1 MAQEIELK
9 FIVNHS
15 AVEALR
21 DHLNTLDGE
30 HHDPVQLLNIYYE
43 TPDNWL
49 RGHDMGL
56 RIRGEN
62 GRYEMTMKV
71 AGRVTGGLHQRP
83 EYNVALSAPTLD
95 LAQLPTEVW
104 PNGELPADLASRVQ
118 PLFSTDFYREKWLV
132 EVDGSQIEIA
142 LDQGEVKAGEFAEPI
157 CELELELLSGDM
169 RAVLK
174 LANQL
179 VSQTGLRQGS
189 LSKAARGYHLAQGNP
204 AREIKP
210 TTILH
215 VAAKADVEQGLEAAL
230 ELALAQ
236 WQYHEELWVRGNDA
250 AKEQVLAA
258 IGLVRHTLMLFGG
271 IVPRKASTH
280 LRDLLTQCEATIAS
294 AVSAVTA
301 VYSTETAMAKLALT
315 EWLVSKAWQP
325 FLDAKAQSKM
335 SDSFKRFADIHLSR
349 HAAELK
355 SVFCQPL
362 GDRYRDQLPRL
373 TRDIDSILLLA
384 GYYDPV
390 VAQDWLE
397 NWQGCVTL
405 LRPGNALKLNISVM
419 RQTIRNRSGCTAE
432 NVNQARI
439 KSLMKPLSSPLQQYW
454 QTVVERLPEPLAE
467 ESLSAQAKSVLTFSD
482 FVQDSVIAHPEWLT
496 ELESQPPQ
504 ADEWQHYA
512 AWLQEAL
519 SNVSDEAGLMREL
532 RLFRRRI
539 MVRIA
544 WAQTLAL
551 VTEESILQQLSHLA
565 ETLIVAARD
574 WLYDACC
581 REWGTP
587 CNAQG
592 EAQPL
597 LILGMGKLGGGELN
611 FSSDIDLIF
620 AWPEHG
626 CTQGGRR
633 ELDNAQFFTRMG
645 QRLIKVL
652 DQPTQDG
659 FVYRVDMRLRPFGES
674 GPLVLSF
681 AALEDYYQEQGRD
694 WERYAMV
701 KARIMGDSDGVY
713 ANELRA
719 MLRPFVFRRYID
731 FSVIQSLRN
740 MKGMIAREVRRR
752 GLTDN
757 IKLGA
762 GGIREIEFI
771 VQVFQLI
778 RGGREPSLQSRAL
791 LPTLSAIA
799 ALHLLSEND
808 AEQLRVAYLFLR
820 RLENLLQSINDEQ
833 TQTLPSDELTRAR
846 LAWAMDFAD
855 WPQLT
860 GVLTAH
866 MANVRRVFNELIG
879 DDESETQEESLSEQ
893 WRELWQ
899 DALQEDDTTP
909 VLAHLSE
916 DERKQVLMLIAD
928 FRKELD
934 KRTIGPRGRQV
945 LDHLMPHLLSD
956 VCAREDAAV
965 TLSRITALLVGIV
978 TRTTYLELLSEF
990 PAALKHLISLCAA
1003 SPMIASQL
1011 ARYPLLLDE
1020 LLDPNTLY
1028 QPTATDAYRDELRQ
1042 YLLRVPE
1049 DDEEQQLEALRQFK
1063 QAQLLRI
1070 AAADIAGTLPVMKV
1084 SDHLTWLA
1092 EAMIDAVVQQ
1102 AWVQMV
1108 ARYGKPNHLN
1118 EREGRGFAV
1127 VGYGKLGGWELG
1139 YSSDLDLIFLHD
1151 CPMDAMTD
1159 GEREIDGRQFYLRL
1173 AQRIMH
1179 LFSTRTSSGILYEVD
1194 ARLRP
1199 SGAAGMLVTS
1209 AEAFADY
1216 QKNEAWTWEHQA
1228 LVRARVVYGDP
1239 QLTAHFDAVRREIM
1253 TLPREGK
1260 TLQTEVREMRE
1271 KMRAH
1276 LGNKHRDRF
1285 DIKADEGGITDIEFI
1300 TQYLVLRYAHEKP
1313 KLTRW
1318 SDNVRILE
1326 LLAQNDIMEEQE
1338 AMALT
1343 RAYTTLRDEL
1353 HHLALQE
1360 LPGHVSE
1367 DCFTA
1372 ERELVR
1378 ASWQKWLVEE

>member
-1 MAQEIELK
+1 
-9 FIVNHS
+9 
-15 AVEALR
+15 
-21 DHLNTLDGE
+21 
-30 HHDPVQLLNIYYE
+30 
-43 TPDNWL
+43 
-49 RGHDMGL
+49 
-56 RIRGEN
+56 
-62 GRYEMTMKV
+62 
-71 AGRVTGGLHQRP
+71 
-83 EYNVALSAPTLD
+83 
-95 LAQLPTEVW
+95 
-104 PNGELPADLASRVQ
+104 
-118 PLFSTDFYREKWLV
+118 
-132 EVDGSQIEIA
+132 
-142 LDQGEVKAGEFAEPI
+142 
-157 CELELELLSGDM
+157 
-169 RAVLK
+169 
-174 LANQL
+174 
-179 VSQTGLRQGS
+179 
-189 LSKAARGYHLAQGNP
+189 
-204 AREIKP
+204 
-210 TTILH
+210 
-215 VAAKADVEQGLEAAL
+215 
-230 ELALAQ
+230 
-236 WQYHEELWVRGNDA
+236 
-250 AKEQVLAA
+250 
-258 IGLVRHTLMLFGG
+258 
-271 IVPRKASTH
+271 
-280 LRDLLTQCEATIAS
+280 
-294 AVSAVTA
+294 
-301 VYSTETAMAKLALT
+301 
-315 EWLVSKAWQP
+315 
-325 FLDAKAQSKM
+325 
-335 SDSFKRFADIHLSR
+335 
-349 HAAELK
+349 
-355 SVFCQPL
+355 
-362 GDRYRDQLPRL
+362 
-373 TRDIDSILLLA
+373 
-384 GYYDPV
+384 
-390 VAQDWLE
+390 
-397 NWQGCVTL
+397 
-405 LRPGNALKLNISVM
+405 
-419 RQTIRNRSGCTAE
+419 
-432 NVNQARI
+432 
-439 KSLMKPLSSPLQQYW
+439 MKPLSSPLQQYW
-454 QTVVERLPEPLAE
+454 QVIAEQLPE
-467 ESLSAQAKSVLTFSD
+467 SVSGVQAKSVLTFSD
-482 FVQDSVIAHPEWLT
+482 FVRDSVIAHPHWLA
-496 ELESQPPQ
+496 ELESAPPQ
-504 ADEWQHYA
+504 ADEWQQYGE
-512 AWLQEAL
+512 WLQTAL
-519 SNVSDEAGLMREL
+519 ATVNDEAALMHEL
-532 RLFRRRI
+532 RLFRRRV

-544 WAQTLAL
+544 WAQAL
-551 VTEESILQQLSHLA
+551 SLVDDTDILQQLSHLA
-565 ETLIVAARD
+565 ETLIVSARD

-587 CNAQG
+587 CSQEG
-592 EAQPL
+592 IPQPL

-626 CTQGGRR
+626 STQGGRR

-659 FVYRVDMRLRPFGES
+659 FVYRVDMRLRPFGDS

-701 KARIMGDSDGVY
+701 KARIMGDTDGRYVD
-713 ANELRA
+713 ELRA

-752 GLTDN
+752 GLKDN

-778 RGGREPSLQSRAL
+778 RGGREPSLQSRSL

-799 ALHLLSEND
+799 ALHLLPEND
-808 AEQLRVAYLFLR
+808 AEQLRQAYLFLR

-833 TQTLPSDELTRAR
+833 TQTLPGDELNRAR
-846 LAWAMDFAD
+846 LAWGMNAD
-855 WPQLT
+855 NWSQLT
-860 GVLTAH
+860 ETLEGH

-879 DDESETQEESLSEQ
+879 DDETDTQEDALSEQ

-899 DALQEDDTTP
+899 DALQEDDTPP
-909 VLAHLSE
+909 VLSHLA
-916 DERKQVLMLIAD
+916 DDDRLRVLALIAD

-956 VCAREDAAV
+956 VCTRQDASLP
-965 TLSRITALLVGIV
+965 LSRITPLLVGIV

-990 PAALKHLISLCAA
+990 PGALKHLISLCAA
-1003 SPMIASQL
+1003 SPMVASQL

-1063 QAQLLRI
+1063 QTQLLRI

-1102 AWVQMV
+1102 AWLQMV
-1108 ARYGKPNHLN
+1108 ARYGQPTHLA

-1151 CPMDAMTD
+1151 CPVDVMTD

-1209 AEAFADY
+1209 TESFAD
-1216 QKNEAWTWEHQA
+1216 
-1228 LVRARVVYGDP
+1228 
-1239 QLTAHFDAVRREIM
+1239 RRDIM
-1253 TLPREGK
+1253 TLPRDGK
-1260 TLQTEVREMRE
+1260 TLQNEVREMRE

-1300 TQYLVLRYAHEKP
+1300 TQYLVLRYAHDKP

-1326 LLAQNDIMEEQE
+1326 LLAQNDIMDEQE

-1343 RAYTTLRDEL
+1343 HAYTTLRDEL

-1360 LPGHVSE
+1360 QPGHVAQT
-1367 DCFTA
+1367 CFEA
-1372 ERELVR
+1372 ERTLVR
-1378 ASWQKWLVEE
+1378 ASWQKWLVA

>member
-1 MAQEIELK
+1 
-9 FIVNHS
+9 
-15 AVEALR
+15 
-21 DHLNTLDGE
+21 
-30 HHDPVQLLNIYYE
+30 
-43 TPDNWL
+43 
-49 RGHDMGL
+49 
-56 RIRGEN
+56 
-62 GRYEMTMKV
+62 
-71 AGRVTGGLHQRP
+71 
-83 EYNVALSAPTLD
+83 
-95 LAQLPTEVW
+95 
-104 PNGELPADLASRVQ
+104 
-118 PLFSTDFYREKWLV
+118 
-132 EVDGSQIEIA
+132 
-142 LDQGEVKAGEFAEPI
+142 
-157 CELELELLSGDM
+157 
-169 RAVLK
+169 
-174 LANQL
+174 
-179 VSQTGLRQGS
+179 
-189 LSKAARGYHLAQGNP
+189 
-204 AREIKP
+204 
-210 TTILH
+210 
-215 VAAKADVEQGLEAAL
+215 
-230 ELALAQ
+230 
-236 WQYHEELWVRGNDA
+236 
-250 AKEQVLAA
+250 
-258 IGLVRHTLMLFGG
+258 
-271 IVPRKASTH
+271 
-280 LRDLLTQCEATIAS
+280 
-294 AVSAVTA
+294 
-301 VYSTETAMAKLALT
+301 
-315 EWLVSKAWQP
+315 
-325 FLDAKAQSKM
+325 
-335 SDSFKRFADIHLSR
+335 
-349 HAAELK
+349 
-355 SVFCQPL
+355 
-362 GDRYRDQLPRL
+362 
-373 TRDIDSILLLA
+373 
-384 GYYDPV
+384 
-390 VAQDWLE
+390 
-397 NWQGCVTL
+397 
-405 LRPGNALKLNISVM
+405 
-419 RQTIRNRSGCTAE
+419 
-432 NVNQARI
+432 
-439 KSLMKPLSSPLQQYW
+439 MKPLSSPLQQYW
-454 QTVVERLPEPLAE
+454 QTIAEQLPE
-467 ESLSAQAKSVLTFSD
+467 SVSGVQTKSVLTFSD
-482 FVQDSVIAHPEWLT
+482 FVRDSIIAHPHWLT
-496 ELESQPPQ
+496 ELESAPPQ
-504 ADEWQHYA
+504 ADEWQQYGE
-512 AWLQEAL
+512 WLQAAL
-519 SNVSDEAGLMREL
+519 ATVNDEAALMHEL
-532 RLFRRRI
+532 RLFRRRV

-544 WAQTLAL
+544 WVQAL
-551 VTEESILQQLSHLA
+551 SLVDDTDILQQLSHLA
-565 ETLIVAARD
+565 ETLIVSARD

-587 CNAQG
+587 CSQDG
-592 EAQPL
+592 IPQPL

-626 CTQGGRR
+626 STQGGRR

-659 FVYRVDMRLRPFGES
+659 FVYRVDMRLRPFGDS

-701 KARIMGDSDGVY
+701 KARIMGDTDGRYVD
-713 ANELRA
+713 ELRA

-752 GLTDN
+752 GLKDN

-778 RGGREPSLQSRAL
+778 RGGREPSLQSRSL
-791 LPTLSAIA
+791 LPTLGAIA
-799 ALHLLSEND
+799 ALHLLPEND

-833 TQTLPSDELTRAR
+833 TQTLPGDELNRAR
-846 LAWAMDFAD
+846 LAWGMNTDN
-855 WPQLT
+855 WSQLT
-860 GVLTAH
+860 KTLEGH

-879 DDESETQEESLSEQ
+879 DDETDTQEDALSEQ

-899 DALQEDDTTP
+899 DALQEDDTPP
-909 VLAHLSE
+909 VLSHLT
-916 DERKQVLMLIAD
+916 DDDRLRVLALIAD

-956 VCAREDAAV
+956 VCTRQDASLP
-965 TLSRITALLVGIV
+965 LSRITPLLVGIV

-990 PAALKHLISLCAA
+990 PGALKHLISLCAA
-1003 SPMIASQL
+1003 SPMVASQL

-1063 QAQLLRI
+1063 QTQLLRI

-1102 AWVQMV
+1102 AWLQMV
-1108 ARYGKPNHLN
+1108 ARYGQPTHLA

-1151 CPMDAMTD
+1151 CPVDVMTD

-1209 AEAFADY
+1209 AESFADY

-1239 QLTAHFDAVRREIM
+1239 QLTSQFDTVRRDIM
-1253 TLPREGK
+1253 TLPRDGK

-1300 TQYLVLRYAHEKP
+1300 TQYLVLRYAHDKP

-1326 LLAQNDIMEEQE
+1326 LLAQNDIMDEQE

-1360 LPGHVSE
+1360 QPGHVAQT
-1367 DCFTA
+1367 CFEA
-1372 ERELVR
+1372 ERTLVR
-1378 ASWQKWLVEE
+1378 ASWQKWLVA

>member
-1 MAQEIELK
+1 
-9 FIVNHS
+9 
-15 AVEALR
+15 
-21 DHLNTLDGE
+21 
-30 HHDPVQLLNIYYE
+30 
-43 TPDNWL
+43 
-49 RGHDMGL
+49 
-56 RIRGEN
+56 
-62 GRYEMTMKV
+62 
-71 AGRVTGGLHQRP
+71 
-83 EYNVALSAPTLD
+83 
-95 LAQLPTEVW
+95 
-104 PNGELPADLASRVQ
+104 
-118 PLFSTDFYREKWLV
+118 
-132 EVDGSQIEIA
+132 
-142 LDQGEVKAGEFAEPI
+142 
-157 CELELELLSGDM
+157 
-169 RAVLK
+169 
-174 LANQL
+174 
-179 VSQTGLRQGS
+179 
-189 LSKAARGYHLAQGNP
+189 
-204 AREIKP
+204 
-210 TTILH
+210 
-215 VAAKADVEQGLEAAL
+215 
-230 ELALAQ
+230 
-236 WQYHEELWVRGNDA
+236 
-250 AKEQVLAA
+250 
-258 IGLVRHTLMLFGG
+258 
-271 IVPRKASTH
+271 
-280 LRDLLTQCEATIAS
+280 
-294 AVSAVTA
+294 
-301 VYSTETAMAKLALT
+301 
-315 EWLVSKAWQP
+315 
-325 FLDAKAQSKM
+325 
-335 SDSFKRFADIHLSR
+335 
-349 HAAELK
+349 
-355 SVFCQPL
+355 
-362 GDRYRDQLPRL
+362 
-373 TRDIDSILLLA
+373 
-384 GYYDPV
+384 
-390 VAQDWLE
+390 
-397 NWQGCVTL
+397 
-405 LRPGNALKLNISVM
+405 
-419 RQTIRNRSGCTAE
+419 
-432 NVNQARI
+432 
-439 KSLMKPLSSPLQQYW
+439 MKPLSSPLQQYW

-519 SNVSDEAGLMREL
+519 CNVSDEAGLMREL

-551 VTEESILQQLSHLA
+551 VTEESILQQLSYLA

-701 KARIMGDSDGVY
+701 KARIMGDSEGVY

-778 RGGREPSLQSRAL
+778 RGGREPSLQSRSL
-791 LPTLSAIA
+791 LPTLSVIA

-833 TQTLPSDELTRAR
+833 TQTLPSDELNRAR

-860 GVLTAH
+860 GALTAH
-866 MANVRRVFNELIG
+866 MTNVRRVFNELIG

-916 DERKQVLMLIAD
+916 DDRKQVLTLIAD

-1092 EAMIDAVVQQ
+1092 EAMIDVVVQQ

-1209 AEAFADY
+1209 TEAFADY

-1300 TQYLVLRYAHEKP
+1300 TQYLVLSYAHEKP

>member
-1 MAQEIELK
+1 
-9 FIVNHS
+9 
-15 AVEALR
+15 
-21 DHLNTLDGE
+21 
-30 HHDPVQLLNIYYE
+30 
-43 TPDNWL
+43 
-49 RGHDMGL
+49 
-56 RIRGEN
+56 
-62 GRYEMTMKV
+62 
-71 AGRVTGGLHQRP
+71 
-83 EYNVALSAPTLD
+83 
-95 LAQLPTEVW
+95 
-104 PNGELPADLASRVQ
+104 
-118 PLFSTDFYREKWLV
+118 
-132 EVDGSQIEIA
+132 
-142 LDQGEVKAGEFAEPI
+142 
-157 CELELELLSGDM
+157 
-169 RAVLK
+169 
-174 LANQL
+174 
-179 VSQTGLRQGS
+179 
-189 LSKAARGYHLAQGNP
+189 
-204 AREIKP
+204 
-210 TTILH
+210 
-215 VAAKADVEQGLEAAL
+215 
-230 ELALAQ
+230 
-236 WQYHEELWVRGNDA
+236 
-250 AKEQVLAA
+250 
-258 IGLVRHTLMLFGG
+258 
-271 IVPRKASTH
+271 
-280 LRDLLTQCEATIAS
+280 
-294 AVSAVTA
+294 
-301 VYSTETAMAKLALT
+301 
-315 EWLVSKAWQP
+315 
-325 FLDAKAQSKM
+325 
-335 SDSFKRFADIHLSR
+335 
-349 HAAELK
+349 
-355 SVFCQPL
+355 
-362 GDRYRDQLPRL
+362 
-373 TRDIDSILLLA
+373 
-384 GYYDPV
+384 
-390 VAQDWLE
+390 
-397 NWQGCVTL
+397 
-405 LRPGNALKLNISVM
+405 
-419 RQTIRNRSGCTAE
+419 
-432 NVNQARI
+432 
-439 KSLMKPLSSPLQQYW
+439 MKPLSSPLQQYW
-454 QTVVERLPEPLAE
+454 QTIAEQLPE
-467 ESLSAQAKSVLTFSD
+467 SVSGVQAKSVLTFSD
-482 FVQDSVIAHPEWLT
+482 FVRDSIIAHPHWLT
-496 ELESQPPQ
+496 ELESAPPQ
-504 ADEWQHYA
+504 ADEWQQYGE
-512 AWLQEAL
+512 WLQAAL
-519 SNVSDEAGLMREL
+519 ATVNDEAALMHEL
-532 RLFRRRI
+532 RLFRRRV

-544 WAQTLAL
+544 WAQAL
-551 VTEESILQQLSHLA
+551 SLVDDTDILQQLSHLA
-565 ETLIVAARD
+565 ETLIVSARD

-587 CNAQG
+587 CSQDG
-592 EAQPL
+592 IPQPL

-626 CTQGGRR
+626 STQGGRR

-659 FVYRVDMRLRPFGES
+659 FVYRVDMRLRPFGDS

-701 KARIMGDSDGVY
+701 KARIMGDTDGRYVD
-713 ANELRA
+713 ELRA

-752 GLTDN
+752 GLKDN

-778 RGGREPSLQSRAL
+778 RGGREPSLQSRSL

-799 ALHLLSEND
+799 ALHLLPEND
-808 AEQLRVAYLFLR
+808 AEQLRLAYLFLR

-833 TQTLPSDELTRAR
+833 TQTLPGDELNRAR
-846 LAWAMDFAD
+846 LAWGMNAD
-855 WPQLT
+855 NWSQLMET
-860 GVLTAH
+860 LEGH

-879 DDESETQEESLSEQ
+879 DDETDTQEDALSEQ

-899 DALQEDDTTP
+899 DALQEDDTPP
-909 VLAHLSE
+909 VLSHLT
-916 DERKQVLMLIAD
+916 DDDRLRVLALIAD

-956 VCAREDAAV
+956 VCTRQDASLP
-965 TLSRITALLVGIV
+965 LSRITPLLVGIV

-990 PAALKHLISLCAA
+990 PGALKHLISLCAA
-1003 SPMIASQL
+1003 SPMVASQL

-1063 QAQLLRI
+1063 QTQLLRI

-1102 AWVQMV
+1102 AWLQMV
-1108 ARYGKPNHLN
+1108 ARYGQPTHLA

-1151 CPMDAMTD
+1151 CPVDVMTD

-1209 AEAFADY
+1209 AESFADY

-1239 QLTAHFDAVRREIM
+1239 QLTSQFDSVRRDIM
-1253 TLPREGK
+1253 TQPRDGK
-1260 TLQTEVREMRE
+1260 TLQNEVREMRE

-1300 TQYLVLRYAHEKP
+1300 TQYLVLRYAHDKP

-1326 LLAQNDIMEEQE
+1326 LLAQNDIMDEQE

-1343 RAYTTLRDEL
+1343 HAYTTLRDEL

-1360 LPGHVSE
+1360 LPGHVAQT
-1367 DCFTA
+1367 CFEA
-1372 ERELVR
+1372 ERTLVR

>member
-1 MAQEIELK
+1 
-9 FIVNHS
+9 
-15 AVEALR
+15 
-21 DHLNTLDGE
+21 
-30 HHDPVQLLNIYYE
+30 
-43 TPDNWL
+43 
-49 RGHDMGL
+49 
-56 RIRGEN
+56 
-62 GRYEMTMKV
+62 
-71 AGRVTGGLHQRP
+71 
-83 EYNVALSAPTLD
+83 
-95 LAQLPTEVW
+95 
-104 PNGELPADLASRVQ
+104 
-118 PLFSTDFYREKWLV
+118 
-132 EVDGSQIEIA
+132 
-142 LDQGEVKAGEFAEPI
+142 
-157 CELELELLSGDM
+157 
-169 RAVLK
+169 
-174 LANQL
+174 
-179 VSQTGLRQGS
+179 
-189 LSKAARGYHLAQGNP
+189 
-204 AREIKP
+204 
-210 TTILH
+210 
-215 VAAKADVEQGLEAAL
+215 
-230 ELALAQ
+230 
-236 WQYHEELWVRGNDA
+236 
-250 AKEQVLAA
+250 
-258 IGLVRHTLMLFGG
+258 
-271 IVPRKASTH
+271 
-280 LRDLLTQCEATIAS
+280 
-294 AVSAVTA
+294 
-301 VYSTETAMAKLALT
+301 
-315 EWLVSKAWQP
+315 
-325 FLDAKAQSKM
+325 
-335 SDSFKRFADIHLSR
+335 
-349 HAAELK
+349 
-355 SVFCQPL
+355 
-362 GDRYRDQLPRL
+362 
-373 TRDIDSILLLA
+373 
-384 GYYDPV
+384 
-390 VAQDWLE
+390 
-397 NWQGCVTL
+397 
-405 LRPGNALKLNISVM
+405 
-419 RQTIRNRSGCTAE
+419 
-432 NVNQARI
+432 
-439 KSLMKPLSSPLQQYW
+439 MKPLSSPLQQYW
-454 QTVVERLPEPLAE
+454 QTIAEQLPE
-467 ESLSAQAKSVLTFSD
+467 SVSGVQAKSVLTFSD
-482 FVQDSVIAHPEWLT
+482 FVRDSIIAHPRWLT
-496 ELESQPPQ
+496 ELESAPPQ
-504 ADEWQHYA
+504 ADDWQQYGE
-512 AWLQEAL
+512 WLQAAL
-519 SNVSDEAGLMREL
+519 ATVNDEAALMHEL
-532 RLFRRRI
+532 RLFRRRV

-544 WAQTLAL
+544 WAQAL
-551 VTEESILQQLSHLA
+551 SLVDDTDILQQLSHLA
-565 ETLIVAARD
+565 ETLIVSARD

-587 CNAQG
+587 CSQDG
-592 EAQPL
+592 IPQPL

-626 CTQGGRR
+626 STQGGRR

-659 FVYRVDMRLRPFGES
+659 FVYRVDMRLRPFGDS

-701 KARIMGDSDGVY
+701 KARIMGDTDGRYVD
-713 ANELRA
+713 ELRA

-752 GLTDN
+752 GLKDN

-778 RGGREPSLQSRAL
+778 RGGREPSLQSRSL

-799 ALHLLSEND
+799 ALHLLPEND
-808 AEQLRVAYLFLR
+808 AEQLRLAYLFLR

-833 TQTLPSDELTRAR
+833 TQTLPGDELNRAR
-846 LAWAMDFAD
+846 LAWGMNAD
-855 WPQLT
+855 NWSQLMET
-860 GVLTAH
+860 LEGH

-879 DDESETQEESLSEQ
+879 DDETDTQEDALSEQ

-899 DALQEDDTTP
+899 DALQEDDTPP
-909 VLAHLSE
+909 VLSHLT
-916 DERKQVLMLIAD
+916 DDDRLRVLALIAD

-956 VCAREDAAV
+956 VCTRQDASLP
-965 TLSRITALLVGIV
+965 LSRITPLLVGIV

-990 PAALKHLISLCAA
+990 PGALKHLISLCAA
-1003 SPMIASQL
+1003 SPMVASQL

-1063 QAQLLRI
+1063 QTQLLRI

-1102 AWVQMV
+1102 AWLQMV
-1108 ARYGKPNHLN
+1108 ARYGQPTHLA

-1151 CPMDAMTD
+1151 CPVDVMTD

-1209 AEAFADY
+1209 TESFADY

-1239 QLTAHFDAVRREIM
+1239 QLTSQFDSVRRDIM
-1253 TLPREGK
+1253 TQPRDGK
-1260 TLQTEVREMRE
+1260 TLQNEVREMRE

-1300 TQYLVLRYAHEKP
+1300 TQYLVLRYAHDKP

-1326 LLAQNDIMEEQE
+1326 LLAQNDIMDEQE

-1343 RAYTTLRDEL
+1343 HAYTTLRDEL

-1360 LPGHVSE
+1360 LPGHVTQT
-1367 DCFTA
+1367 CFEA
-1372 ERELVR
+1372 ERTLVR

>member
-1 MAQEIELK
+1 M
-9 FIVNHS
+9 
-15 AVEALR
+15 
-21 DHLNTLDGE
+21 
-30 HHDPVQLLNIYYE
+30 
-43 TPDNWL
+43 
-49 RGHDMGL
+49 M
-56 RIRGEN
+56 
-62 GRYEMTMKV
+62 
-71 AGRVTGGLHQRP
+71 
-83 EYNVALSAPTLD
+83 
-95 LAQLPTEVW
+95 
-104 PNGELPADLASRVQ
+104 
-118 PLFSTDFYREKWLV
+118 
-132 EVDGSQIEIA
+132 
-142 LDQGEVKAGEFAEPI
+142 
-157 CELELELLSGDM
+157 
-169 RAVLK
+169 
-174 LANQL
+174 
-179 VSQTGLRQGS
+179 
-189 LSKAARGYHLAQGNP
+189 
-204 AREIKP
+204 
-210 TTILH
+210 
-215 VAAKADVEQGLEAAL
+215 
-230 ELALAQ
+230 
-236 WQYHEELWVRGNDA
+236 
-250 AKEQVLAA
+250 
-258 IGLVRHTLMLFGG
+258 
-271 IVPRKASTH
+271 
-280 LRDLLTQCEATIAS
+280 
-294 AVSAVTA
+294 
-301 VYSTETAMAKLALT
+301 
-315 EWLVSKAWQP
+315 
-325 FLDAKAQSKM
+325 
-335 SDSFKRFADIHLSR
+335 
-349 HAAELK
+349 
-355 SVFCQPL
+355 
-362 GDRYRDQLPRL
+362 
-373 TRDIDSILLLA
+373 
-384 GYYDPV
+384 
-390 VAQDWLE
+390 
-397 NWQGCVTL
+397 
-405 LRPGNALKLNISVM
+405 
-419 RQTIRNRSGCTAE
+419 
-432 NVNQARI
+432 
-439 KSLMKPLSSPLQQYW
+439 PLSSPLQQQW
-454 QTVVERLPEPLAE
+454 QTVCERLPEALPAS
-467 ESLSAQAKSVLTFSD
+467 SLSDQARQVLTFSD
-482 FVQDSVIAHPEWLT
+482 FVQESVTAHPDWLA
-496 ELESQPPQ
+496 ELEASPPQ

-512 AWLQEAL
+512 QWLQDAL
-519 SNVSDEAGLMREL
+519 AEISDETALMRAL
-532 RLFRRRI
+532 RQFRRRV

-544 WAQTLAL
+544 WAQAL
-551 VTEESILQQLSHLA
+551 MLVSEESTLQQLSHLA

-587 CNAQG
+587 CSEDG
-592 EAQPL
+592 TPQPL

-620 AWPEHG
+620 AWPEKG
-626 CTQGGRR
+626 ATRGGRR
-633 ELDNAQFFTRMG
+633 ELDNAQFFTRLG
-645 QRLIKVL
+645 QRLIKAL

-659 FVYRVDMRLRPFGES
+659 FVYRVDMRLRPFGDS

-701 KARIMGDSDGVY
+701 KARIMGDNGDTY

-752 GLTDN
+752 GLKDN

-778 RGGREPSLQSRAL
+778 RGGREPSLQSRSL
-791 LPTLSAIA
+791 LPTLAAIA
-799 ALHLLSEND
+799 QLNLLPEGD
-808 AEQLRVAYLFLR
+808 DRILREAYLFLR

-833 TQTLPSDELTRAR
+833 TQTLPGDELNRAR
-846 LAWAMDFAD
+846 LAWGMRLDD
-855 WPQLT
+855 WQALIDA
-860 GVLTAH
+860 LDAH
-866 MANVRRVFNELIG
+866 MAAVRRIFNDLIG
-879 DDESETQEESLSEQ
+879 DDESESQDDELSEH

-909 VLAHLSE
+909 VLTHLS
-916 DERKQVLMLIAD
+916 DDDRHRVVALIAD
-928 FRKELD
+928 FRLELN
-934 KRTIGPRGRQV
+934 KRAIGPRGRQV

-956 VCAREDAAV
+956 VCSRADAPV
-965 TLSRITALLVGIV
+965 PLSRLTPLLSGII

-990 PAALKHLISLCAA
+990 PGALKHLISLCAA
-1003 SPMIASQL
+1003 SPMIASKL

-1049 DDEEQQLEALRQFK
+1049 EDEEQQLEALRQFK
-1063 QAQLLRI
+1063 QAQLLRV
-1070 AAADIAGTLPVMKV
+1070 AAADISGTLPVMKV

-1092 EAMIDAVVQQ
+1092 EAIIDAVVHQ

-1108 ARYGKPNHLN
+1108 ARYGQPKHLAD
-1118 EREGRGFAV
+1118 REGRGFAV

-1151 CPMDAMTD
+1151 CPVDVMTD

-1209 AEAFADY
+1209 TDSFADY
-1216 QKNEAWTWEHQA
+1216 QQNEAWTWEHQA

-1239 QLTAHFDAVRREIM
+1239 QLKAQFDTIRRDVLTA
-1253 TLPREGK
+1253 TREGP

-1300 TQYLVLRYAHEKP
+1300 TQYLVLRDAHSKP

-1326 LLAQNDIMEEQE
+1326 LLAQNDIMDEHE
-1338 AMALT
+1338 ALALT

-1360 LPGHVSE
+1360 QPGHLPL
-1367 DCFTA
+1367 DCFNA

-1378 ASWQKWLVEE
+1378 ACWQKWLVEPCVTKQV

>member
-1 MAQEIELK
+1 M
-9 FIVNHS
+9 
-15 AVEALR
+15 
-21 DHLNTLDGE
+21 
-30 HHDPVQLLNIYYE
+30 
-43 TPDNWL
+43 
-49 RGHDMGL
+49 M
-56 RIRGEN
+56 
-62 GRYEMTMKV
+62 
-71 AGRVTGGLHQRP
+71 
-83 EYNVALSAPTLD
+83 
-95 LAQLPTEVW
+95 
-104 PNGELPADLASRVQ
+104 
-118 PLFSTDFYREKWLV
+118 
-132 EVDGSQIEIA
+132 
-142 LDQGEVKAGEFAEPI
+142 
-157 CELELELLSGDM
+157 
-169 RAVLK
+169 
-174 LANQL
+174 
-179 VSQTGLRQGS
+179 
-189 LSKAARGYHLAQGNP
+189 
-204 AREIKP
+204 
-210 TTILH
+210 
-215 VAAKADVEQGLEAAL
+215 
-230 ELALAQ
+230 
-236 WQYHEELWVRGNDA
+236 
-250 AKEQVLAA
+250 
-258 IGLVRHTLMLFGG
+258 
-271 IVPRKASTH
+271 
-280 LRDLLTQCEATIAS
+280 
-294 AVSAVTA
+294 
-301 VYSTETAMAKLALT
+301 
-315 EWLVSKAWQP
+315 
-325 FLDAKAQSKM
+325 
-335 SDSFKRFADIHLSR
+335 
-349 HAAELK
+349 
-355 SVFCQPL
+355 
-362 GDRYRDQLPRL
+362 
-373 TRDIDSILLLA
+373 
-384 GYYDPV
+384 
-390 VAQDWLE
+390 
-397 NWQGCVTL
+397 
-405 LRPGNALKLNISVM
+405 
-419 RQTIRNRSGCTAE
+419 
-432 NVNQARI
+432 
-439 KSLMKPLSSPLQQYW
+439 PLSSPLQQQW
-454 QTVVERLPEPLAE
+454 QTVCERLPEALPAS
-467 ESLSAQAKSVLTFSD
+467 SLSDQARQVLTFSD
-482 FVQDSVIAHPEWLT
+482 FVQESVTAHPDWLA
-496 ELESQPPQ
+496 ELEASPPQ

-512 AWLQEAL
+512 QWLQDAL
-519 SNVSDEAGLMREL
+519 AEISDETALMRAL
-532 RLFRRRI
+532 RQFRRRV

-544 WAQTLAL
+544 WAQAL
-551 VTEESILQQLSHLA
+551 MLVSEESTLQQLSHLA

-587 CNAQG
+587 CSEDG
-592 EAQPL
+592 TPQPL

-620 AWPEHG
+620 AWPEKG
-626 CTQGGRR
+626 ATRGGRR
-633 ELDNAQFFTRMG
+633 ELDNAQFFTRLG
-645 QRLIKVL
+645 QRLIKAL

-659 FVYRVDMRLRPFGES
+659 FVYRVDMRLRPFGDS

-701 KARIMGDSDGVY
+701 KARIMGDTGDTY

-752 GLTDN
+752 GLKDN

-778 RGGREPSLQSRAL
+778 RGGREPSLQSRSL
-791 LPTLSAIA
+791 LPTLAAIA
-799 ALHLLSEND
+799 QLNLLPEGD
-808 AEQLRVAYLFLR
+808 DRILREAYLFLR

-833 TQTLPSDELTRAR
+833 TQTLPGDELNRAR
-846 LAWAMDFAD
+846 LAWGIRLDD
-855 WPQLT
+855 WQALT
-860 GVLTAH
+860 DALDAH
-866 MANVRRVFNELIG
+866 MAAVRRIFNDLIG
-879 DDESETQEESLSEQ
+879 DDESESQDDELSEH

-909 VLAHLSE
+909 VLTHLS
-916 DERKQVLMLIAD
+916 DDDRHRVVALIAD
-928 FRKELD
+928 FRLELN
-934 KRTIGPRGRQV
+934 KRAIGPRGRQV

-956 VCAREDAAV
+956 VCSRADAPV
-965 TLSRITALLVGIV
+965 PLSRLTPLLSGII

-990 PAALKHLISLCAA
+990 PGALKHLISLCAA
-1003 SPMIASQL
+1003 SPMIASKL

-1049 DDEEQQLEALRQFK
+1049 EDEEQQLEALRQFK
-1063 QAQLLRI
+1063 QAQLLRV
-1070 AAADIAGTLPVMKV
+1070 AAADISGTLPVMKV

-1092 EAMIDAVVQQ
+1092 EAIIDAVVHQ

-1108 ARYGKPNHLN
+1108 ARYGQPKHLAD
-1118 EREGRGFAV
+1118 REGRGFAV

-1151 CPMDAMTD
+1151 CPVDVMTD

-1209 AEAFADY
+1209 TDSFADY
-1216 QKNEAWTWEHQA
+1216 QQNEAWTWEHQA

-1239 QLTAHFDAVRREIM
+1239 QLKAQFDTIRRDVLTA
-1253 TLPREGK
+1253 TREGP

-1300 TQYLVLRYAHEKP
+1300 TQYLVLRDAHSKP

-1326 LLAQNDIMEEQE
+1326 LLAQNDIMDEHE
-1338 AMALT
+1338 ALALT

-1360 LPGHVSE
+1360 QPGHLPL
-1367 DCFTA
+1367 DCFNA

-1378 ASWQKWLVEE
+1378 TCWQKWLVEPCVTKQV